1 MTPSI
6 PIPEGS
12 VVITPFQMY
21 QEQQATHT
29 AMLGVSAKLDALV
42 EKIGHSQ
49 EDQGRRMD
57 AIDGKDGEIAQLKTR
72 VTSLERWRWLSTGAA
87 TMLSSGATAVVVEM
101 LTAKR

>member
-1 MTPSI
+1 
-6 PIPEGS
+6 
-12 VVITPFQMY
+12 
-21 QEQQATHT
+21 
-29 AMLGVSAKLDALV
+29 
-42 EKIGHSQ
+42 
-49 EDQGRRMD
+49 MD